1 MQYQNIIYGWF
12 SVHHWEDGR
21 SSVVSQTR
29 APLGGRGP
37 WARPSGGQ
45 VAGGGRWRW
54 QTAEDTRGW
63 GAGGGRMEPRL
74 LPAKR
79 GRPRLRGSGR
89 GRVDA
94 GVDVHREKHREKLQ
108 SMVQYPK
115 LQKYCGFGYTV
126 VFKTEFALSYQTLFW
141 LNTTV
146 FFNTMV
152 IAWKPQKYYPSKQ
165 ALICLKNARIALCWD
180 GGSTHVA
187 PQDREIS

>member
-63 GAGGGRMEPRL
+63 GAGGGRMEPQL

-115 LQKYCGFGYTV
+115 LQKYCGFQNRV
-126 VFKTEFALSYQTLFW
+126 CIELP
-141 LNTTV
+141 NTFLT
-146 FFNTMV
+146 
-152 IAWKPQKYYPSKQ
+152 KYYSILQ
-165 ALICLKNARIALCWD
+165 YHGYCLKTTKILPFQTGPNL
-180 GGSTHVA
+180 S
-187 PQDREIS
+187 